1 MTVKS
6 NFTTLSNIPKY
17 ILYQEEGIKDDVPIR
32 INERLNVLAAL
43 LTLKNGSIGEVLKSG
58 FSERDFMKWARAM
71 TTFMALSASMAPTV
85 G

>member
-32 INERLNVLAAL
+32 IN
-43 LTLKNGSIGEVLKSG
+43 
-58 FSERDFMKWARAM
+58 
-71 TTFMALSASMAPTV
+71 
-85 G
+85 